1 MSEVTEKELTEK
13 LSLVEN
19 GDAGEEEDDCVDPW
33 NVTSKSDK
41 GIDYDKLIKRF
52 GSQKIDQV
60 LLDRMEKITGKPGSS
75 TLCWPYSIVQWG
87 SEYRT
92 LVGYLNSPNQAGE
105 KLLGHNI

>member
-13 LSLVEN
+13 LSLEES
-19 GDAGEEEDDCVDPW
+19 GDAGQEEEEDCVDPW

-60 LLDRMEKITGKPGSS
+60 LLDRMEKITGKPGRSTIS
-75 TLCWPYSIVQWG
+75 TLRSCTWC
-87 SEYRT
+87 
-92 LVGYLNSPNQAGE
+92 
-105 KLLGHNI
+105 